1 MKAPSIFLTTTSVV
15 LLCSLSKSNP
25 LPITKVIK
33 AGTEPLLKPTLEI
46 AKSVFSTL
54 LEKNNDVVTKNG
66 YILSDHIEKNL
77 QPILKTIEAKIN
89 LNSNKNHQLSG
100 FVNKTMTALI
110 IISSLLPGFLLLA
123 VTFIL
128 YQLKKLRKMKSSIYQ
143 LENNQ
148 E

>member
-1 MKAPSIFLTTTSVV
+1 MSKILIPTILVI
-15 LLCSLSKSNP
+15 LSCPTMSNT

-33 AGTEPLLKPTLEI
+33 AGTEPLLKPRLEI

-54 LEKNNDVVTKNG
+54 LDKNTNVIAKNG
-66 YILSDHIEKNL
+66 YSLADHIKKKL
-77 QPILKTIEAKIN
+77 QPILKTIELRIN
-89 LNSNKNHQLSG
+89 LNTNKNYQLTG

-110 IISSLLPGFLLLA
+110 VISSLLPGFLLLA
-123 VTFIL
+123 VTFII
-128 YQLKKLRKMKSSIYQ
+128 YQLKRLKKMKTSINQ

>member
-1 MKAPSIFLTTTSVV
+1 MKSLSILLTTLSVV
-15 LLCSLSKSNP
+15 LLCSLPKSNT

-33 AGTEPLLKPTLEI
+33 AGAEPLLKPTLEI

-54 LEKNNDVVTKNG
+54 LEKNNNAVTKNG
-66 YILSDHIEKNL
+66 YILSDHIDKNL
-77 QPILKTIEAKIN
+77 RPILRTIENKIN

-110 IISSLLPGFLLLA
+110 ILSALIPGFFLLA

-128 YQLKKLRKMKSSIYQ
+128 YQLKKLRKMKSSIHQ

>member
-1 MKAPSIFLTTTSVV
+1 MKAPSIFLTTLSVV
-15 LLCSLSKSNP
+15 LLCSLSKSNT

-54 LEKNNDVVTKNG
+54 LEKNNNVVTKNG

-77 QPILKTIEAKIN
+77 RPILRTIETKIN

-110 IISSLLPGFLLLA
+110 ILSALLPGFLLLA

-128 YQLKKLRKMKSSIYQ
+128 YQLKKLRKMKSSIHQ